1 MLETSV
7 PLKKDITH
15 KAITDLHLE
24 SDSHILDAGCGI
36 GHQAVALANAIP
48 DGKVTAMDIND
59 VFLQYAQQHVVP
71 KDMDRITFQQGDI
84 YNLQF
89 SEHSF
94 DCIFS
99 MDCLGYSEKDPVA
112 LYKNIARICK
122 PHAQI
127 ALLFWAS
134 QTLLPGY
141 PQLEAQLN
149 ATPDGIAP
157 FTDNMPPESHFMNT
171 QASLKKAGFTS
182 IQMYTYTQ
190 QITAPL
196 SPEMRTAMLDLFDM
210 RWGNSQ
216 KHISRDAW
224 NTFIKLTRDQSP
236 DCILN
241 KPDYNAFFTYVMFT
255 GNIN

>member
-1 MLETSV
+1 MLESSI
-7 PLKKDITH
+7 PLKKDITR
-15 KAITDLHLE
+15 KAIADLHLAAG
-24 SDSHILDAGCGI
+24 SHILDAGCGI
-36 GHQAVALANAIP
+36 GHQAVTLANAVP

-59 VFLQYAQQHVVP
+59 VFLQYAQQHIVP

-84 YNLQF
+84 YNLEF
-89 SEHSF
+89 TEHTF

-99 MDCLGYSEKDPVA
+99 MDCLGYSEQDPVS
-112 LYKNIARICK
+112 LYKKFFKICK
-122 PHAQI
+122 SGATI

-134 QTLLPGY
+134 QTLLPGF
-141 PQLEAQLN
+141 PLLEAQLN

-157 FTDNMPPESHFMNT
+157 FTDNMAPESHFMNT
-171 QASLKKAGFTS
+171 RASLKKAGFTS
-182 IQMYTYTQ
+182 IQIYTYTQ
-190 QITAPL
+190 QIAAPL
-196 SPEMRTAMLDLFDM
+196 PPEMRTAMLDLFEM

-216 KHISRDAW
+216 KHISKETW

-241 KPDYNAFFTYVMFT
+241 QPDYNAFYTYVMFT